1 MTVHQAMALAADIEQ
16 FLVERGYTEESFDS
30 LTGSHNDDDDGSGR
44 GNDDNS
50 HTQAPSTGQG
60 HELGLSAHMNGRSF
74 TAGFP
79 VWRGPYHANPT
90 ASATVDGNGS
100 TGSELDSEYEM
111 ETTESENEDGTY
123 EDDARAERHIRVRLD
138 EMELPEWQNV
148 VCKRGAWRATINRIS
163 IAPQ

>member
-1 MTVHQAMALAADIEQ
+1 
-16 FLVERGYTEESFDS
+16 
-30 LTGSHNDDDDGSGR
+30 
-44 GNDDNS
+44 
-50 HTQAPSTGQG
+50 
-60 HELGLSAHMNGRSF
+60 MNGRSF

-90 ASATVDGNGS
+90 ASATADGNGN

-138 EMELPEWQNV
+138 EMELPEW
-148 VCKRGAWRATINRIS
+148 RSARIS
-163 IAPQ
+163 QEARQTRCWRNRKGEREQAIVLSKGKGEGSPEMTGGHQEPRHLFDQVLPEGSARAAATPRTVHIWGR